1 MAVAAGILL
10 FAAVSGYAQEKKE
23 SQQQNPPVTKLT
35 VEQAV
40 EYADSNSR
48 TLKSAQ
54 IDLEMKKRAA
64 QYSWNVLVPSVSAS
78 GTMSRTNEYSTMY
91 AQMLNPLFDE
101 IKGVATR
108 TGDPAAS
115 LLPSAPIPTDYSA
128 EADRWSA
135 VGSLGVSLNLSLAY
149 IDSIRA
155 SHAAYEAGKLTWDQT
170 KKQNEL
176 NIRKLFY
183 GLLLQ
188 QENLKVQETS
198 LENARQR
205 ASQAEINFKNGIV
218 PEISMLQAQVSY
230 ENQRPNIDK
239 MEQTVSQ
246 QLDTFAFLLGMP
258 VGTKIQLDGK
268 IDPQFVQL
276 NADELYEKYG
286 SMNPDVVSLKKNI
299 DILKMQ
305 LSALN
310 FKSFTPALSLGWS
323 TQPVISNITYD
334 WSDSDNWYDNG
345 NLHLT
350 VAWTLS
356 DMLWF
361 SANRQQARDIQDNIR
376 KLEISLETVGQ
387 NNEMQ
392 IRKTV
397 DSLEQSH
404 QAILS
409 SSRNIALAQR
419 SYDMTSVAYRNGT
432 TELLDLRDAENQ
444 LNLAKIGLLNEQY
457 NYMSYMLDLD
467 YMLNT
472 TVGEEK

>member
-1 MAVAAGILL
+1 MKRYNIAVTAVLLL
-10 FAAVSGYAQEKKE
+10 FAAASGYAQEKKE
-23 SQQQNPPVTKLT
+23 PQAQAPDVILLT
-35 VEQAV
+35 AEQAV
-40 EYADSNSR
+40 EYADDNSR

-64 QYSWNVLVPSVSAS
+64 LYSWNVLVPTVSAS
-78 GTMSRTNEYSTMY
+78 GTMSRANQYSTMY
-91 AQMLNPLFDE
+91 AKMLNPLYS
-101 IKGVATR
+101 V
-108 TGDPAAS
+108 
-115 LLPSAPIPTDYSA
+115 LAPQAVIPTDYSS
-128 EADRWSA
+128 ESDRWSA

-149 IDSIRA
+149 IDSIR
-155 SHAAYEAGKLTWDQT
+155 SSRAAYEAGELTWDQT

-205 ASQAEINFKNGIV
+205 AAQSEINFKNGIV

-230 ENQRPNIDK
+230 ENLRPNIDK
-239 MEQTVSQ
+239 MKQTVSQ

-258 VGTKIQLDGK
+258 VGTKIQLQGK
-268 IDPQFVQL
+268 IDPNFIQL
-276 NADELYEKYG
+276 NADELYERYG
-286 SMNPDVVSLKKNI
+286 NGNPDVMTLQKNI
-299 DILKMQ
+299 GMLKMQ
-305 LSALN
+305 LGALN
-310 FKSFTPALSLGWS
+310 FKSFTPALSLGWT
-323 TQPVISNITYD
+323 TQPVISDITYD
-334 WSDSDNWYDNG
+334 WSNSDNWYDNG

-361 SANRQQARDIQDNIR
+361 SANRQQACDIQDNIR
-376 KLEISLETVGQ
+376 KLEISLETAEQ

-392 IRKTV
+392 IKKTV

-432 TELLDLRDAENQ
+432 TELLDLRDTENQ

-457 NYMSYMLDLD
+457 NYMSYMLDLE

-472 TVGEEK
+472 TLGEGK

>member
-1 MAVAAGILL
+1 MKKYSMAVAAGILL

-78 GTMSRTNEYSTMY
+78 GTMSRTNQYSTMY
-91 AQMLNPLFDE
+91 ADMLNPLYVIHD
-101 IKGVATR
+101 
-108 TGDPAAS
+108 
-115 LLPSAPIPTDYSA
+115 APLPTDYSA
-128 EADRWSA
+128 ESDRWSA

-155 SHAAYEAGKLTWDQT
+155 SHAAYEAGELTWDQT

-218 PEISMLQAQVSY
+218 PELSMLQAQVSY

-246 QLDTFAFLLGMP
+246 QLDAFVFLLGMP

-305 LSALN
+305 LRALN

-323 TQPVISNITYD
+323 TQPVLSDITYD

-419 SYDMTSVAYRNGT
+419 SYDMTAVAYRNGT

>member
-1 MAVAAGILL
+1 MKKHSITVAAGVLL
-10 FAAVSGYAQEKKE
+10 CMAVSVYSEEKTQ
-23 SQQQNPPVTKLT
+23 SQMPEPQVTTLT

-54 IDLEMKKRAA
+54 IDLEMKRRAA
-64 QYSWNVLVPSVSAS
+64 LYSWNVLVPSVTAS
-78 GTMSRTNEYSTMY
+78 GTMSRANQYSTVY
-91 AQMLNPLFDE
+91 AELLNPLYAA
-101 IKGVATR
+101 V
-108 TGDPAAS
+108 TGGTVQ
-115 LLPSAPIPTDYSA
+115 LPTDYSS
-128 EADRWSA
+128 EGDRWSA

-155 SHAAYEAGKLTWDQT
+155 TRAAYEAGKLTWDQT
-170 KKQNEL
+170 KKQTEL

-188 QENLKVQETS
+188 QESLKVQETS

-205 ASQAEINFKNGIV
+205 AAQAQINFKNGIV

-230 ENQRPNIDK
+230 ENMRPNIDK

-258 VGTKIQLDGK
+258 VGTKIRLDGK
-268 IDPQFVQL
+268 IEPHFVRL
-276 NADELYEKYG
+276 NADQLYEQYG
-286 SMNPDVVSLKKNI
+286 SGNPDVLSLRKNI

-310 FKSFTPALSLGWS
+310 FKSYTPALALGWT
-323 TQPVISNITYD
+323 TQPVLSDVMYD
-334 WSDSDNWYDNG
+334 WGDKDNWYDGG

-361 SANRQQARDIQDNIR
+361 SANRQQARDLQDNIR
-376 KLEISLETVGQ
+376 KLEISLETVEQ

-409 SSRNIALAQR
+409 SSRNITLAQR
-419 SYDMTSVAYRNGT
+419 SYDMTAVAYRNGT
-432 TELLDLRDAENQ
+432 TELLDLRDTENQ

-457 NYMSYMLDLD
+457 NYMSYMLDLE

-472 TVGEEK
+472 ALGEGK

>member
-1 MAVAAGILL
+1 MKNYSTAVAAGVFLL
-10 FAAVSGYAQEKKE
+10 MTVTVYAQEKTE
-23 SQQQNPPVTKLT
+23 SQAQVPQVIVLT
-35 VEQAV
+35 ADQAV
-40 EYADSNSR
+40 AYADTNSR

-54 IDLEMKKRAA
+54 IDLEMKRRTAL
-64 QYSWNVLVPSVSAS
+64 YSWNVLVPSVTAS
-78 GTMSRTNEYSTMY
+78 GTMSRANEYSTTY
-91 AQMLNPLFDE
+91 ADLLNPLYE
-101 IKGVATR
+101 AVIHQ
-108 TGDPAAS
+108 
-115 LLPSAPIPTDYSA
+115 APIPTGYSA
-128 EADRWSA
+128 EGDRWSA
-135 VGSLGVSLNLSLAY
+135 VGSFDVSLNLSLAY

-155 SHAAYEAGKLTWDQT
+155 SRAAYEAGMLTWDQT

-176 NIRKLFY
+176 NVRKLFY

-205 ASQAEINFKNGIV
+205 AAQSEINFKNGIV

-258 VGTKIQLDGK
+258 VGTKIRLDGK
-268 IDPQFVQL
+268 IEPHFLQL
-276 NADELYEKYG
+276 DADTLYERYG
-286 SMNPDVVSLKKNI
+286 SANPDVVSLKKNI
-299 DILKMQ
+299 SILRMQ
-305 LSALN
+305 LSALD
-310 FKSFTPALSLGWS
+310 FKSYTPALSMGW
-323 TQPVISNITYD
+323 TYQPVL
-334 WSDSDNWYDNG
+334 SDVTGNWASSENWYDNG

-350 VAWTLS
+350 VAWSLS

-361 SANRQQARDIQDNIR
+361 SAARQQAGDVRDNIR
-376 KLEISLETVGQ
+376 KLEISLETVEQ

-397 DSLEQSH
+397 DSLEQAKQS
-404 QAILS
+404 ILS
-409 SSRNIALAQR
+409 SSRNITLAQR

-432 TELLDLRDAENQ
+432 TELLDLRDTENQ

-457 NYMSYMLDLD
+457 NYMSYMLDLE

-472 TVGEEK
+472 TLGEEK

>member
-1 MAVAAGILL
+1 MKRYSMAVAAGILL
-10 FAAVSGYAQEKKE
+10 ASAVSVYAQEAPEAKPQEPKT
-23 SQQQNPPVTKLT
+23 VMLT

-40 EYADSNSR
+40 GYADDNSR

-54 IDLEMKKRAA
+54 IDLEMKRRAA
-64 QYSWNVLVPSVSAS
+64 LYSWNVLVPSVSAS
-78 GTMSRTNEYSTMY
+78 GTLSRANEYSSMY
-91 AQMLNPLFDE
+91 AKMLNPLYS
-101 IKGVATR
+101 V
-108 TGDPAAS
+108 
-115 LLPSAPIPTDYSA
+115 LAPQAVIPTDYSS
-128 EADRWSA
+128 EGDRWSA
-135 VGSLGVSLNLSLAY
+135 VGSLGISLNLSLAY

-155 SHAAYEAGKLTWDQT
+155 SRAAYEAGKLTWDQT

-205 ASQAEINFKNGIV
+205 AAQSETNFKNGIV

-230 ENQRPNIDK
+230 ENQRPTIDK
-239 MEQTVSQ
+239 MKQTVSQ

-258 VGTKIQLDGK
+258 VGTKIRLQGK
-268 IDPQFVQL
+268 IEPHFMQL
-276 NADELYEKYG
+276 SADELYERYG
-286 SMNPDVVSLKKNI
+286 NGNPDIMTLEKNI
-299 DILKMQ
+299 SILKMQ
-305 LSALN
+305 LGALN
-310 FKSFTPALSLGWS
+310 FKSFTPALSFGWT
-323 TQPVISNITYD
+323 TQPVLNKITED
-334 WSDSDNWYDNG
+334 WGDSDNWMDNG
-345 NLHLT
+345 NLRLT

-376 KLEISLETVGQ
+376 KLEISLETAEQ

-432 TELLDLRDAENQ
+432 TELLDLRDTENQ
-444 LNLAKIGLLNEQY
+444 LNLAKIALLNEQY
-457 NYMSYMLDLD
+457 NYMSYMLDLE

-472 TVGEEK
+472 TLGEEK

>member
-1 MAVAAGILL
+1 
-10 FAAVSGYAQEKKE
+10 
-23 SQQQNPPVTKLT
+23 
-35 VEQAV
+35 
-40 EYADSNSR
+40 
-48 TLKSAQ
+48 
-54 IDLEMKKRAA
+54 
-64 QYSWNVLVPSVSAS
+64 
-78 GTMSRTNEYSTMY
+78 MY

-108 TGDPAAS
+108 TDDPVAIVAS
-115 LLPSAPIPTDYSA
+115 VRSHTDRLQCGGRPLVRSRQPGCIA
-128 EADRWSA
+128 QSESCIHRQHTR
-135 VGSLGVSLNLSLAY
+135 V
-149 IDSIRA
+149 
-155 SHAAYEAGKLTWDQT
+155 HAAYEAGKLTWDQT

-246 QLDTFAFLLGMP
+246 QLDTFVFLLGMP

-310 FKSFTPALSLGWS
+310 FKSFTPALSLGM
-323 TQPVISNITYD
+323 VD
-334 WSDSDNWYDNG
+334 AAG
-345 NLHLT
+345 NQRYYVRLERQRQL
-350 VAWTLS
+350 VRQRQ
-356 DMLWF
+356 
-361 SANRQQARDIQDNIR
+361 SAPYRSLDFIRYAVVFRKQAA
-376 KLEISLETVGQ
+376 GP
-387 NNEMQ
+387 
-392 IRKTV
+392 
-397 DSLEQSH
+397 
-404 QAILS
+404 
-409 SSRNIALAQR
+409 
-419 SYDMTSVAYRNGT
+419 
-432 TELLDLRDAENQ
+432 
-444 LNLAKIGLLNEQY
+444 
-457 NYMSYMLDLD
+457 
-467 YMLNT
+467 
-472 TVGEEK
+472 